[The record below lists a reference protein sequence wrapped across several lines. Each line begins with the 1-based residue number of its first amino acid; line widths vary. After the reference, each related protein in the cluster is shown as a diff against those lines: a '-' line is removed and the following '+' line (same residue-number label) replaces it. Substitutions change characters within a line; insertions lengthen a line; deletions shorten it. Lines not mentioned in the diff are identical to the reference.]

1 MRTGPQVPSPSPDS
15 QSSFAVRFDADARSF
30 AATANETLVAAA
42 ARAGID
48 MPTSCRNGTCRTC
61 MCRLR
66 SGEIAYRI
74 QWPGLLPEEKDEGW
88 ILPCIAYPRSD
99 LVLEAP
105 RRR

>member
-1 MRTGPQVPSPSPDS
+1 MRTGREVPSPSPDP
-15 QSSFAVRFDADARSF
+15 QSSFTVRLDADARSF
-30 AATANETLVAAA
+30 AATGDETLVAAA
-42 ARAGID
+42 ARAGIE
-48 MPTSCRNGTCRTC
+48 MPASCRNGTCRTC

-88 ILPCIAYPRSD
+88 ILPCIAYARSD
-99 LVLEAP
+99 LVLDPP

>member
-1 MRTGPQVPSPSPDS
+1 MRTGPEVRSPAPDPQPSFS
-15 QSSFAVRFDADARSF
+15 VRFDADARSF
-30 AATANETLVAAA
+30 AATGDETLVVAAA
-42 ARAGID
+42 GAGIE

-61 MCRLR
+61 MCRVR

-74 QWPGLLPEEKDEGW
+74 QWPGLLLEEKEEGW
-88 ILPCIAYPRSD
+88 IVPCIAYARSD

>member
-1 MRTGPQVPSPSPDS
+1 MRTGPEVPSPSPDP
-15 QSSFAVRFDADARSF
+15 QPSFTVRLDADARSF
-30 AATANETLVAAA
+30 AATGDETLVAAA
-42 ARAGID
+42 ARAGIE

-66 SGEIAYRI
+66 SGAIAYRI

-88 ILPCIAYPRSD
+88 ILPCIAYARSD
-99 LVLEAP
+99 LVLETP